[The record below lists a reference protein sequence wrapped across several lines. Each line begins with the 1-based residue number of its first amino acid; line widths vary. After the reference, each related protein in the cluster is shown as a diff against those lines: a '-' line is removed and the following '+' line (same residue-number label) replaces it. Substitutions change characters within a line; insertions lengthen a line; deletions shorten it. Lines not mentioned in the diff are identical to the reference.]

1 MLLPCGHVIA
11 KVSMGKLARGHAR
24 NAALACELAPPS
36 LHART
41 HARAHARPVL
51 SRPRMRTSRYL
62 PLAASRPCV
71 RADAYREAHG
81 VGEAGLFRFRFK
93 CPYCPTE
100 QMTSQCRELH
110 F

>member
-36 LHART
+36 LHA
-41 HARAHARPVL
+41 VL
-51 SRPRMRTSRYL
+51 SRPCMHTSLYL

-71 RADAYREAHG
+71 RADAYLEAHG
-81 VGEAGLFRFRFK
+81 VGEASRPVPVQIQVPLLPDRADDVDRLW
-93 CPYCPTE
+93 
-100 QMTSQCRELH
+100 Q
-110 F
+110 